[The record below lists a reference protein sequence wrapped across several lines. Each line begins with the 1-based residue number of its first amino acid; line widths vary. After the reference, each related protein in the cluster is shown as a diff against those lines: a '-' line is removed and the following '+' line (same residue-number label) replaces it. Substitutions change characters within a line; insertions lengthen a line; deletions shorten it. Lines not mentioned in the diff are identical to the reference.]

1 MTRRA
6 LPWTVLLLA
15 LLAAAL
21 WLAIG
26 LGSREGQLVFDP
38 DWLSALLD
46 GDDSLQSKILIH
58 WRAPRALAGLIVGAG
73 LAMAGLVLQ
82 GLTRNPLADP
92 YLLGISGGAGLAV
105 VALHAL
111 PALVETAGWWLVP
124 AAAFVGAQ
132 LATLLVLPLA
142 RGARG
147 RLTIRGL
154 ILAGVIINAMC
165 AALMS
170 FLLVRFDPIRLRITT
185 LWLAGGIGYAPW
197 VQLALGG
204 AVVLLAWIALRSAA
218 HRLNACALG
227 HAGAASVGVDADRL
241 MLRAALLSSVLTGLG
256 VSLAGMLGYV
266 GLIVPHAARLLVGH
280 DFRRTLPVAAAAG
293 GVLLVVADTFARLVL
308 APEELPVGVLTALL
322 GCPVLLVLLRAQL
335 GGRR

>member
-132 LATLLVLPLA
+132 LATLLVLTLA

-147 RLTIRGL
+147 RLTILGL

-204 AVVLLAWIALRSAA
+204 WRGSRCAPRPTGSTPAPWATPAPRRWAWTPTGSCCARRCCRACSPAWGSPWPGCSATWA
-218 HRLNACALG
+218 
-227 HAGAASVGVDADRL
+227 
-241 MLRAALLSSVLTGLG
+241 
-256 VSLAGMLGYV
+256 
-266 GLIVPHAARLLVGH
+266 
-280 DFRRTLPVAAAAG
+280 
-293 GVLLVVADTFARLVL
+293 
-308 APEELPVGVLTALL
+308 
-322 GCPVLLVLLRAQL
+322 
-335 GGRR
+335 

>member
-132 LATLLVLPLA
+132 LATLLVLTLA

-147 RLTIRGL
+147 RLTILGL

-165 AALMS
+165 AAVMS

-204 AVVLLAWIALRSAA
+204 AVVLLAWIALRAAA